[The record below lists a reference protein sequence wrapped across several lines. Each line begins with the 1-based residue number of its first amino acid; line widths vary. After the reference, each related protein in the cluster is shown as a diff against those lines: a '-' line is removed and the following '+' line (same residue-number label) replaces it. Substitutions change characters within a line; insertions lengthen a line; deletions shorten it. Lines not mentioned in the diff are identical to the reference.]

1 MTRPSG
7 GGLRNEVKQS
17 RQLQMSLAYA
27 ALVSAFLDDCMRND
41 ACPSC
46 MH

>member
-17 RQLQMSLAYA
+17 RKLQMSLARA
-27 ALVSAFLDDCMRND
+27 ALVSAFLDDCMRID
-41 ACPSC
+41 ACSVG